1 MESRIKIEAET
12 ERLRLRRW
20 KRDDLHRF
28 AAMNRDAQVMK
39 YFPAL
44 LTDSETEAFYDR
56 IQEEFERSGW
66 GLYAVEL
73 KQSGEFIGYVGLHE
87 IGFEADFTPA

>member
-56 IQEEFERSGW
+56 IQEEFERSDQP
-66 GLYAVEL
+66 YES
-73 KQSGEFIGYVGLHE
+73 KEGEKAKENIC
-87 IGFEADFTPA
+87 

>member
-56 IQEEFERSGW
+56 IQAEFERSGW

-87 IGFEADFTPA
+87 IGFDAGFTPA